1 IFLRPLCF
9 FGYPIL
15 VFFLNY
21 QLYVAE
27 IYFKSTFIMSSYSN
41 NNKNLDFTK
50 NESEVK
56 NNIDYFNLKED
67 RAKEEKQEK
76 IQNFIFISAAMTFVV
91 AFVAIIYS

>member
-1 IFLRPLCF
+1 
-9 FGYPIL
+9 
-15 VFFLNY
+15 
-21 QLYVAE
+21 
-27 IYFKSTFIMSSYSN
+27 MSSYSN
-41 NNKNLDFTK
+41 KNKNLDFTK
-50 NESEVK
+50 NVSEVK

>member
-1 IFLRPLCF
+1 
-9 FGYPIL
+9 
-15 VFFLNY
+15 
-21 QLYVAE
+21 
-27 IYFKSTFIMSSYSN
+27 MSSYSN

-50 NESEVK
+50 NESELK